1 MMSPKL
7 KELRKFLPSS
17 PFAPIPETFLGRD
30 PQVSQTPWAFEQLPA
45 VDSAEPAES
54 REALPAH
61 SSPQVELLAEQI
73 TDNGDGQIAVEEPK
87 SVDQFGQSIAK
98 LFEPAQLCKKH
109 LAEIV
114 NAFDS
119 INKLARL
126 APELFEPL
134 KSFCDHMPRISK
146 SFASMRAFQDDL
158 ALLTES
164 FEPGKALHQQ
174 VIQFTDAARNHL
186 AELSASLEPVN
197 ALRAQAAE
205 LARILEAGM
214 ELQAQLHE
222 LAKALGTAAP
232 TSDESANRLRKR
244 EGALRNRVYS

>member
-54 REALPAH
+54 TEALPTH

-114 NAFDS
+114 NASDS
-119 INKLARL
+119 INKLARS

-134 KSFCDHMPRISK
+134 KSFCDHVPRLSR
-146 SFASMRAFQDDL
+146 SFVSMRAFQDDL
-158 ALLTES
+158 AVLAES

-174 VIQFTDAARNHL
+174 VIQLTDAARNHL

-197 ALRAQAAE
+197 ALRAQAAR
-205 LARILEAGM
+205 LAQILEAST
-214 ELQAQLHE
+214 ELQARFYE
-222 LAKALGTAAP
+222 LSKALGTAAP
-232 TSDESANRLRKR
+232 TSDEIATADTDGTICR
-244 EGALRNRVYS
+244 

>member
-54 REALPAH
+54 TEALPTH

-114 NAFDS
+114 NASDS
-119 INKLARL
+119 INKLARS

-134 KSFCDHMPRISK
+134 KSFCDHVPRLSR
-146 SFASMRAFQDDL
+146 SFVSMRAFQDDL
-158 ALLTES
+158 AVLAES

-174 VIQFTDAARNHL
+174 VIQLTDAARNHL

-197 ALRAQAAE
+197 ALRAQAAQ
-205 LARILEAGM
+205 LAQILEAGT
-214 ELQAQLHE
+214 ELQA
-222 LAKALGTAAP
+222 
-232 TSDESANRLRKR
+232 RF
-244 EGALRNRVYS
+244 

>member
-1 MMSPKL
+1 MSPKL

-30 PQVSQTPWAFEQLPA
+30 PQVSQTPWASEQPPA
-45 VDSAEPAES
+45 ANSAAAKS
-54 REALPAH
+54 REALPLPVH